1 MIEWP
6 CFSSS
11 LAREKTARAPSPF
24 NCETRVAI
32 RRVPMGSSLSFRGG
46 RRSDGNAEAINEAR
60 KHFECGGGQKQFD
73 EFRLTKI
80 GPQLREEIVV
90 NRFAAFVQLVGEAEA
105 KLFFRREGT
114 TFEIGQGGNL
124 LVRGALLAGG
134 NAVGTNRVFAG
145 VALRDTNR
153 D

>member
-1 MIEWP
+1 MEWP
-6 CFSSS
+6 CFSNS

-24 NCETRVAI
+24 SCETRVAI

-46 RRSDGNAEAINEAR
+46 RRSDGNAEAINETR

-73 EFRLTKI
+73 KFRLRKI
-80 GPQLREEIVV
+80 SAQFGEEIVV
-90 NRFAAFVQLVGEAEA
+90 NRFAAFVQLVGQAEA

-134 NAVGTNRVFAG
+134 NAVRANGVFAS
-145 VALRDTNR
+145 VALRDADR

>member
-46 RRSDGNAEAINEAR
+46 RRRDGKPGAINETW
-60 KHFECGGGQKQFD
+60 KNFECGGGQKTIDEIRLQKNRAQFGKETVLNGLGAQRQPVCRA
-73 EFRLTKI
+73 EF
-80 GPQLREEIVV
+80 GS
-90 NRFAAFVQLVGEAEA
+90 F
-105 KLFFRREGT
+105 
-114 TFEIGQGGNL
+114 
-124 LVRGALLAGG
+124 
-134 NAVGTNRVFAG
+134 
-145 VALRDTNR
+145 
-153 D
+153 

>member
-1 MIEWP
+1 MEWP

-11 LAREKTARAPSPF
+11 LAREKTASAPSPF

-46 RRSDGNAEAINEAR
+46 RRRDGNAEAVNETR
-60 KHFECGGGQKQFD
+60 KLLECGGGQKQFD
-73 EFRLTKI
+73 EFRLRKI
-80 GPQLREEIVV
+80 GVQLREEIVV

-124 LVRGALLAGG
+124 LVRGTFLASG
-134 NAVGTNRVFAG
+134 NAVSTNCVFAG
-145 VALRDTNR
+145 AALRDTDR